1 MQKVPVW
8 WAYFVKRRCSSHI
21 SDFQLPKEIRDD
33 YDFPKQMYTIWGTT
47 FSLLPTRTN
56 FPPIFSPPLWFNE
69 LHWCNKYTTRLHHVA
84 RFHKRLEKINA
95 FWKWKSSWLGIL
107 LWVLNKKFLCNDK
120 KHNTITLTY
129 LELLAVYIWPELLET
144 NKPVG
149 SWSQASIHYY

>member
-1 MQKVPVW
+1 MI
-8 WAYFVKRRCSSHI
+8 FRSRCI
-21 SDFQLPKEIRDD
+21 LFGAQLLVYYPPELI
-33 YDFPKQMYTIWGTT
+33 QQI
-47 FSLLPTRTN
+47 SLLRY